1 MSRKGSCNLR
11 YTCLIITAGILSGC
25 GGVASAAGE
34 GDAAPDWSLH
44 SLTGVDVAFPEA
56 ANGKPSIILFWATW
70 CPYCKALM
78 PYLEEIRRNN
88 EQHDV
93 QVFAINIKED
103 GDPAAFANQN
113 DFEFVYLLDGE
124 AVAERY
130 AVRFTP
136 GLFVVD
142 KNGTIVFRRKSTE
155 LPPGRQVAEFWAER
169 VTTSLNGLINDSKQ
183 TFQ

>member
-1 MSRKGSCNLR
+1 
-11 YTCLIITAGILSGC
+11 
-25 GGVASAAGE
+25 
-34 GDAAPDWSLH
+34 
-44 SLTGVDVAFPEA
+44 
-56 ANGKPSIILFWATW
+56 
-70 CPYCKALM
+70 M

-103 GDPAAFANQN
+103 GDPAAFANRN

-169 VTTSLNGLINDSKQ
+169 DGPFEGPGTWERVPPRSRLVPRLRRLVPKVLTQHRRRRQLGLRDAGYRRPWWRRLAVVPDDVRCAQRSNRRGLE
-183 TFQ
+183 